1 MKSGRIAIAL
11 SCAALAVAL
20 LGVTSLGTAAG
31 SAVEVAKDSVFAS
44 GPSATAKEKRALRG
58 PRGRRGPAGR
68 PGSPGPKG
76 ETGQAGAQ
84 GERGLQGERGAQGE
98 RGPQGE
104 RGAAGTTVAARVRS
118 ARDVVTG
125 SRFESLLWPLTGNL
139 WTQRAGETD
148 LLLGMVEVTNPSAC
162 DVEED
167 YGAYA
172 YLSLILDG
180 EYIGSAYAGFYP
192 GSAGRTQKIGV
203 YLYPVNGLM
212 APDVDITHVFA
223 ARVTDSCMGADQ
235 NFTFK
240 SLKLDVIGAS

>member
-1 MKSGRIAIAL
+1 MMSGRIAIAL

-31 SAVEVAKDSVFAS
+31 SAVQVAKDSVLAT
-44 GPSATAKEKRALRG
+44 GPLAKAKEKRAIRG

-68 PGSPGPKG
+68 SGSPGPKG

-84 GERGLQGERGAQGE
+84 GERGLPGERGNQGE

-118 ARDVVTG
+118 AREVVTG
-125 SRFESLLWPLTGNL
+125 STYESVLWPLTGNL

-148 LLLGMVEVTNPSAC
+148 LLLGMVEVTYPSAC
-162 DVEED
+162 DVQEE
-167 YGAYA
+167 YGAYGF
-172 YLSLILDG
+172 LNLILDG
-180 EYIGSAYAGFYP
+180 EFIGSAYAGFYP
-192 GSAGRTQKIGV
+192 GSEGRTQKIGI

-212 APDVDITHVFA
+212 APDLDLTHVVI
-223 ARVTDSCMGADQ
+223 ARVADSCTGDGQ

>member
-20 LGVTSLGTAAG
+20 LGVTSLGAAAG
-31 SAVEVAKDSVFAS
+31 SAVEVAKDSVLAS
-44 GPSATAKEKRALRG
+44 GPSTIAKEKRGIRG

-68 PGSPGPKG
+68 PGPLGPKG

-84 GERGLQGERGAQGE
+84 GERGLQGE

-125 SRFESLLWPLTGNL
+125 SRFESLVWPLTGNL

-167 YGAYA
+167 FGAYA

-180 EYIGSAYAGFYP
+180 ESIGSAYAGFYP